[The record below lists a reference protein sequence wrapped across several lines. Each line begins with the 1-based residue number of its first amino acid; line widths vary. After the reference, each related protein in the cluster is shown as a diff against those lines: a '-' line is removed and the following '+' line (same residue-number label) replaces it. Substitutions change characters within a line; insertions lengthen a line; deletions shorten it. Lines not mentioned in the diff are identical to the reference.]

1 MKIELNGTPETFPE
15 TALTVREVL
24 KKKGWSFPL
33 IIVRIN
39 SALVERNAWDATYIE
54 DGDKAEML
62 HLVSGG

>member
-1 MKIELNGTPETFPE
+1 MNIELNGNPETFIE
-15 TALTVREVL
+15 TSLTVREVL

-39 SALVERNAWDATYIE
+39 GALVERSAWDSAKIGNT
-54 DGDKAEML
+54 DKVEML

>member
-1 MKIELNGTPETFPE
+1 MNIELNGNPETFTE
-15 TALTVREVL
+15 ASLTVREVL

-39 SALVERNAWDATYIE
+39 GTLVDRNAWDATRI
-54 DGDKAEML
+54 DNGDLVEML